1 VSVDSLLILI
11 SLLAVQRVNQLTYH
25 TLTNMNNSIIYALD
39 FDGVICNSAVETA
52 ITGWKAA
59 VSIWGGMPKVIPQAM
74 IDQFRLLRPNI
85 ETGYE
90 AILVMRLLYQGETI
104 ESIESGYGDKLQALL
119 NNALIT
125 IDDLKKLFGETRDVW
140 IASDLADWVTMNPL
154 FPDVATKLR
163 NLGQQ
168 YPWYVV
174 TTKQERFVKQI
185 LNANAI
191 ELADEHIFGL
201 DRNMSK
207 VEVLKRLLKTHPNE
221 TIYFVEDR
229 LPTLLNV
236 LKNDELASVKLL
248 FALWGYNTAE
258 DKTLA
263 ARQAFTLQQL
273 EDFLVLPK
281 CRNVRQ

>member
-1 VSVDSLLILI
+1 
-11 SLLAVQRVNQLTYH
+11 
-25 TLTNMNNSIIYALD
+25 MNNSIIYALD
-39 FDGVICNSAVETA
+39 FDGVICDSAVETA

-59 VSIWGGMPKVIPQAM
+59 GSIWKDMPKAVPQAM
-74 IDQFRLLRPNI
+74 IDKFRLIRPNI

-90 AILVMRLLYQGETI
+90 AILVMRLLCLGETI
-104 ESIESGYGDKLQALL
+104 ESIDSGYGDKIQALL
-119 NNALIT
+119 NDARVT
-125 IDDLKKLFGETRDVW
+125 VADLKKLFGETRDIW
-140 IASDLADWVTMNPL
+140 IANDLAGWVMMNPL

-163 NLGQQ
+163 KFGRQC
-168 YPWYVV
+168 PWYVV

-185 LNANAI
+185 LKANAI
-191 ELADEHIFGL
+191 ELADEQIFGL

-207 VEVLKRLLKTHPNE
+207 VEVLKGLLKTHPNK

-236 LKNDELASVKLL
+236 LKNDELASVKLI

-263 ARQAFTLQQL
+263 AKQPFTLQQL
-273 EDFLVLPK
+273 EDFLLLSSVI
-281 CRNVRQ
+281 